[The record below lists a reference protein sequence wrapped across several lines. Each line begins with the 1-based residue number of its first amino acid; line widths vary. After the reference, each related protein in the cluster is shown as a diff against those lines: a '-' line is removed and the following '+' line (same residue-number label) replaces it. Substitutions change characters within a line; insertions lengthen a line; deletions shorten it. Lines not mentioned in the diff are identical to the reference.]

1 MHEAGLA
8 RAIAKALHD
17 RAPTPARST
26 GTSTGT
32 GTGTG
37 TGVRVLVTG
46 GHHPIAEFDNALRFH
61 LASEA
66 PELDLA
72 RLELIHLPAGRL
84 CTGCGRTYEATDPG
98 ESCPTCGG
106 ASLPLI
112 EREQVEIELLG

>member
-26 GTSTGT
+26 GTS
-32 GTGTG
+32 TGTG

>member
-8 RAIAKALHD
+8 RAIVKALRN
-17 RAPTPARST
+17 RAVAPARGT
-26 GTSTGT
+26 GTSTD
-32 GTGTG
+32 TG

-46 GHHPIAEFDNALRFH
+46 GHHPVAEFDNALRFH

-112 EREQVEIELLG
+112 EREQVEIELLS

>member
-26 GTSTGT
+26 GTS
-32 GTGTG
+32 TGTG

-112 EREQVEIELLG
+112 EREQVEIELRG

>member
-17 RAPTPARST
+17 RAQPPARST
-26 GTSTGT
+26 GTS
-32 GTGTG
+32 TGTG

>member
-8 RAIAKALHD
+8 RAIAKAL
-17 RAPTPARST
+17 RNGAAAPAT
-26 GTSTGT
+26 GTSA
-32 GTGTG
+32 
-37 TGVRVLVTG
+37 GVRVLVTG

-61 LASEA
+61 LACEA

-98 ESCPTCGG
+98 ESCPTCVG